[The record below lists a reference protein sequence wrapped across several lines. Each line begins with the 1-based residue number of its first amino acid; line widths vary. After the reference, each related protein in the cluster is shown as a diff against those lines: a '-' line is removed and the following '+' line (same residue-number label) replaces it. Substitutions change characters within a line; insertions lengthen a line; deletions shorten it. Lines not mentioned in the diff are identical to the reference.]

1 MLEELPALESSEA
14 EFLIVTLLA
23 DEDSAL
29 SVSPRKTV
37 APVRTIVSFSLQ
49 VPARMYM
56 YCVVESAG
64 SAATAPAMVLY
75 VAQVDPTGPTTK
87 AVVGMDEGK
96 HDVGEL
102 VEVEDVVDAV
112 DTDVTEDVVDT
123 DDIVDADDVV
133 EVDTKDDVD
142 ELVKMAEL
150 VVVAEPE
157 SAALAARIALNTF
170 ESIQSTVVTA
180 TLGYA
185 DEKKL
190 VIS

>member
-1 MLEELPALESSEA
+1 
-14 EFLIVTLLA
+14 
-23 DEDSAL
+23 
-29 SVSPRKTV
+29 
-37 APVRTIVSFSLQ
+37 
-49 VPARMYM
+49 M

-87 AVVGMDEGK
+87 AVVGTDEGK
-96 HDVGEL
+96 HDVVEL
-102 VEVEDVVDAV
+102 IEVEDVVDAV
-112 DTDVTEDVVDT
+112 DTDVTDDVVDT
-123 DDIVDADDVV
+123 DDIVDADDMVDADDVV

-142 ELVKMAEL
+142 EVVKMAEL

-157 SAALAARIALNTF
+157 SAALAVRIALNTF
-170 ESIQSTVVTA
+170 ESIQSTVATA